1 MMDKRGVKAVTYS
14 RYISAF
20 INVSKVPLT
29 SFQNRDVDVSESVES
44 LRVIQRQLEC
54 LEKRRQV
61 DELAHKPQE
70 RKVVY
75 AELLDLCR
83 ELKWEFTEATGAAKA
98 RTCMNLC
105 LLLLYCSA
113 NPGRVKEYITL
124 CIYKGQSTEECR
136 DQNFICFNKDGT
148 VILLESNYKTKQ
160 TYGNNCTDLTSLNFL
175 TYYLKIYCTKMRPL
189 LMGGKEHDFFLC

>member
-1 MMDKRGVKAVTYS
+1 MMDKRGVKAVICS

-44 LRVIQRQLEC
+44 LRVIQRQLER
-54 LEKRRQV
+54 LEKRCRV
-61 DELAHKPQE
+61 DELARKPLE

-98 RTCMNLC
+98 KTC
-105 LLLLYCSA
+105 LLLPIVALLYAYC
-113 NPGRVKEYITL
+113 
-124 CIYKGQSTEECR
+124 C
-136 DQNFICFNKDGT
+136 FIAQLIP
-148 VILLESNYKTKQ
+148 VE
-160 TYGNNCTDLTSLNFL
+160 
-175 TYYLKIYCTKMRPL
+175 
-189 LMGGKEHDFFLC
+189 